1 MVIVPLEDCE
11 WYQWTCKGKES
22 LIQGVYKSVTSALAD
37 TLTTLGT
44 FWVKVPTPDVTGKGS
59 IVYWM
64 HTTLVPVAAMV
75 AVGCLIGAAI
85 QLALARDGAEKAHE
99 VLMGIGKMIAVSFL
113 FIPFAGL
120 ANTISDSL
128 SIWIIDQAKNAAN
141 VNFGTTILEL
151 TLFSKVNR
159 FLVMVISFIGII
171 ANLIQ
176 IGLMYV
182 RSAMLIFICA
192 IVPIIGSTMTTRTGM
207 NWWRK
212 LFGWWMA
219 FLLYKPMAS
228 IIYAVAIKAM
238 GNKPLHDSISN
249 LGQLIMGLM
258 LLVFATFSLPALIT
272 FLAPAV
278 EGAAPL
284 SSGGGGRKSSGGGQ
298 QPTGAVQVNSA
309 SSGPS
314 GASGPSGPSGSNGS
328 NGSSGGGSPS
338 GAAGVA
344 GSGGSGGASGSSG
357 SNSAP
362 SGGGPSGPSGSG
374 GSGGAGPAPTNP
386 VPSGGGA
393 MPMPAGGAP
402 MPGPAA
408 AGGAGAASGGGA
420 AAGGAAAAPPVAAAV
435 VATQGAKQVFQAP
448 NRAINEVTK

>member
-1 MVIVPLEDCE
+1 MVILPLEDCH

-22 LIQGVYKSVTSALAD
+22 LIQSTYKSVTSALAD

-64 HTTLVPVAAMV
+64 HTTLMPVVALV
-75 AVGCLIGAAI
+75 AVGCLIGAGI
-85 QLALARDGAEKAHE
+85 QLALARDGADKAHE
-99 VLMGIGKMIAVSFL
+99 LVMGIGKMIAVSFL

-128 SIWIIDQAKNAAN
+128 STWIIDQAKNAAN

-176 IGLMYV
+176 IGFMYV

-238 GNKPLHDSISN
+238 GNKPLHDNIST
-249 LGQLIMGLM
+249 LGQLIMGVM

-284 SSGGGGRKSSGGGQ
+284 SNGGGRKSSGGGQ

-328 NGSSGGGSPS
+328 NGGGSPS

-362 SGGGPSGPSGSG
+362 SGGGPSGPG
-374 GSGGAGPAPTNP
+374 GSGGAGPAPTSP

-408 AGGAGAASGGGA
+408 AGGGA

>member
-1 MVIVPLEDCE
+1 MVIVPLEEECGWFDEICE
-11 WYQWTCKGKES
+11 GKKS
-22 LIQGVYKSVTSALAD
+22 LIGAAYKALTSALGD

-64 HTTLVPVAAMV
+64 HTTLMPVV
-75 AVGCLIGAAI
+75 ALVALGCLIGAAI

-99 VLMGIGKMIAVSFL
+99 LVMGIGKMIAVSFL

-128 SIWIIDQAKNAAN
+128 SIWIIDQAKSNANA
-141 VNFGTTILEL
+141 NFGTTILEL
-151 TLFSKVNR
+151 TLFNNVNKA
-159 FLVMVISFIGII
+159 VVIIISLIGII
-171 ANLIQ
+171 VNLIQ

-238 GNKPLHDSISN
+238 GNKPLHDSINS
-249 LGQLIMGLM
+249 LGQLVMGVM

-314 GASGPSGPSGSNGS
+314 GASGPSGPSGSNGA
-328 NGSSGGGSPS
+328 SGGGGPS

-374 GSGGAGPAPTNP
+374 GSGGAGPAPTSP

-393 MPMPAGGAP
+393 VPMPAGGAP
-402 MPGPAA
+402 MPGAAGGGAA
-408 AGGAGAASGGGA
+408 AGGGGGA

>member
-1 MVIVPLEDCE
+1 MVIVPLEEECGLFDEICE
-11 WYQWTCKGKES
+11 GKKS
-22 LIQGVYKSVTSALAD
+22 LIGAAYKALTSALGD

-64 HTTLVPVAAMV
+64 HTTLVPVV
-75 AVGCLIGAAI
+75 ALVALGCLIGAGI
-85 QLALARDGAEKAHE
+85 QLALARNGAEKAHE
-99 VLMGIGKMIAVSFL
+99 LVMGIGKMIAVSFL

-120 ANTISDSL
+120 ANTITDSL
-128 SIWIIDQAKNAAN
+128 STWIIDQAKSNANA
-141 VNFGTTILEL
+141 NFGTTILEL
-151 TLFSKVNR
+151 TLFNNVNR
-159 FLVMVISFIGII
+159 AIVIIISLIGII

-238 GNKPLHDSISN
+238 GNKPLHDNINS
-249 LGQLIMGLM
+249 LGQLIMGVM
-258 LLVFATFSLPALIT
+258 LLIFATLSLPALIT

-284 SSGGGGRKSSGGGQ
+284 SGGGGGGQSSGGGGQ
-298 QPTGAVQVNSA
+298 QPTGAVQVNS
-309 SSGPS
+309 GPT

-328 NGSSGGGSPS
+328 NGTSGGGSPS

-362 SGGGPSGPSGSG
+362 SGGGTGGGSG
-374 GSGGAGPAPTNP
+374 GSGGAGPTPTNP

-408 AGGAGAASGGGA
+408 AGGGA
-420 AAGGAAAAPPVAAAV
+420 AAGGAAAAHPAVAAAV
-435 VATQGAKQVFQAP
+435 VAAQGAKKVFQAP
-448 NRAINEVTK
+448 NQAINEVTSR